1 MARATLKKHLKPK
14 NVTIALGLI
23 LIAYGIY
30 TKKYSLIANG
40 LSLMGIAP

>member
-1 MARATLKKHLKPK
+1 MNKVKKHLKPK
-14 NVTIALGLI
+14 NITIGLGLI
-23 LIAYGIY
+23 LIVYGIY